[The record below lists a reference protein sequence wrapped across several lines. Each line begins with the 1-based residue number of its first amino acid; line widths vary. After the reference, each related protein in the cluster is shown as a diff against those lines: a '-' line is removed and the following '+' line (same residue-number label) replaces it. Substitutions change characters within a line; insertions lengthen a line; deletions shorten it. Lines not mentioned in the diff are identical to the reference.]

1 MCGTTGK
8 RPARVRRRPC
18 GARGF
23 TLLELIIVLAIL
35 SMLIV
40 MAWPALRRPVTR
52 SAVQQ
57 AARQLVRDLAR
68 ARMAAIDSGQIV
80 ALRWE
85 VGGPRYVV
93 EPAESLDDSQ
103 DATPAVIEDGD
114 LDSGG
119 IDSGRTD
126 SDGSDSGGT
135 DSGGTDSG
143 GTDSGGRGNAA
154 TATDEADAPA
164 AVAFAAQLE
173 EQVVFRDPAEVV
185 DEDLPA
191 GSTLKEM
198 LEDEQQERE
207 AVKPLIESDTA
218 DETFSPPVFFYP
230 TGRAENVEFALQGPD
245 GYRITVKL
253 RGLTGAASLGPLE
266 HEVRQGRRADRPDQE
281 LDRQTPDR
289 QDPDRQ
295 EPLEEFSEPE
305 VSNKLW

>member
-8 RPARVRRRPC
+8 RPARVRRGPC

-35 SMLIV
+35 SMLIM

-93 EPAESLDDSQ
+93 EPAESLGDSQ
-103 DATPAVIEDGD
+103 DAIPAVIEDGD
-114 LDSGG
+114 PDSGG

-126 SDGSDSGGT
+126 SDGSDSGGP
-135 DSGGTDSG
+135 DSG

-230 TGRAENVEFALQGPD
+230 TGRAENAEFALQGPD

-266 HEVRQGRRADRPDQE
+266 HEVRQGRRADRPDQ
-281 LDRQTPDR
+281 DPDR

>member
-8 RPARVRRRPC
+8 RPAR
-18 GARGF
+18 GTRGF

-35 SMLIV
+35 SILIM

-52 SAVQQ
+52 SVVQQ

-103 DATPAVIEDGD
+103 DATPAVIEDDDVEAGRMGSNGSA
-114 LDSGG
+114 SGG
-119 IDSGRTD
+119 SGT
-126 SDGSDSGGT
+126 
-135 DSGGTDSG
+135 
-143 GTDSGGRGNAA
+143 AA

-164 AVAFAAQLE
+164 VVAFVGQLE
-173 EQVVFRDPAEVV
+173 EPVVFRDPAEVV

-207 AVKPLIESDTA
+207 AVKPLIDSDSA

-230 TGRAENVEFALQGPD
+230 TGRAENAEFTLQGPD

-266 HEVRQGRRADRPDQE
+266 HEVRQGRRADRADQDR
-281 LDRQTPDR
+281 DRQE
-289 QDPDRQ
+289 PDRQ
-295 EPLEEFSEPE
+295 EPLKEFSEPE
-305 VSNKLW
+305 VPKKSW